1 MSATLTLMEPAV
13 KVKRFEVLLER
24 HPPRCAASQR
34 AAAAA
39 QTLRRQRKFLLVVQ

>member
-1 MSATLTLMEPAV
+1 MSVTLTLMGPAV

-24 HPPRCAASQR
+24 HPPRCAASHR

-39 QTLRRQRKFLLVVQ
+39 QTLRRQRNSC